1 VTRRVWTMLDTT
13 DELLQQIRLGEDSSL
28 ELKDLRFRGN
38 KVEEPHSNSMADEMA
53 AIANTANGAGV

>member
-1 VTRRVWTMLDTT
+1 MLDTT